1 MSVSNVAR
9 IEAYIGASGSGK
21 GVSIKRRLS
30 ELRPARLLIWDARA
44 EYGAHAQA
52 VTDLGELVRHV
63 ARAGAGPF
71 KLRYVPGPRV
81 KLPEAFGIVCRL
93 AFQAGGLVFL
103 AEELSDVTTASHAPP
118 AWRQITTQGRHRG
131 LHVLGAAQRPSL
143 IDKTF
148 LANCTLIRCGALGYE
163 ADRRA
168 MAVELD
174 APAGL
179 VQALDSIQRPGGGVE
194 LRMLERDRSARTLA
208 AVTLTVSRAGRVT
221 ERRQ

>member
-1 MSVSNVAR
+1 MSVANRAQ

-30 ELRPARLLIWDARA
+30 ELKPPRLLIWDARA
-44 EYGAHAQA
+44 EYGAQAQG
-52 VTDLGELVRHV
+52 VNDLGELVRHV

-71 KLRYVPGPRV
+71 RLRYVPGPRV

-93 AFQAGGLVFL
+93 AFQAGGLLFL
-103 AEELSDVTTASHAPP
+103 AEELSDVTTAGWAPP

-148 LANCTLIRCGALGYE
+148 LGNCTLIRCGALGYE

-168 MAVELD
+168 MALELD
-174 APAGL
+174 APLAL
-179 VQALDSIQRPGGGVE
+179 VQALESVQAPGGGVA
-194 LRMLERDRSARTLA
+194 LRMLERDRAARSLS